1 MRVEGELPVFV
12 ALCVCELLTMLFSV
26 RCWGQLKRKV
36 LKTGIHMLSLSTVRY
51 VSVNSK
57 AAGY

>member
-1 MRVEGELPVFV
+1 MFV
-12 ALCVCELLTMLFSV
+12 AFCVCVSELLTMLFSV